1 MSLRKATLAAVA
13 ALLALGGAGAAAWY
27 ATSGDDDPAPLPG
40 GLSATRAPEQRTE
53 STPTA
58 PEAEPPAPDPTG
70 SEPAPDPTPP
80 EPAAQPNK
88 HQNARKTKF
97 PPAREKPS
105 NDPPQR
111 RFSVPPAREFSGT
124 GNATL
129 GNVNLRQPAVVKWTT
144 QGRFELR
151 FGREDFPIVA
161 PSASGQLVVPS
172 YNFERVRVI
181 AHGRWKISIT
191 PQG

>member
-27 ATSGDDDPAPLPG
+27 ATSGDDSSPPLRG
-40 GLSATRAPEQRTE
+40 FSATSVPEQQTE
-53 STPTA
+53 TIPTA
-58 PEAEPPAPDPTG
+58 PEI
-70 SEPAPDPTPP
+70 
-80 EPAAQPNK
+80 EPAAPDATATETAPEPTQPAPQPSEK
-88 HQNARKTKF
+88 QNARKTQF
-97 PPAREKPS
+97 PPAARDKPN

-111 RFSVPPAREFSGT
+111 DFSIPPAREFSGT

-161 PSASGQLVVPS
+161 PSASGELIVPP

-191 PQG
+191 PQ